1 MQPPT
6 GSWTAP
12 SGVRLGPCAV
22 HRKRGMNR
30 WSACF
35 FGAFVVCAAFAQT
48 STDEAGK
55 ADRADG
61 SFYGAY
67 YRSRSLWEAA
77 IGKYAGLKESIRF
90 KARYTGQV
98 DAVRVYFMVSITAK
112 PGYSL
117 GDGGDIR
124 CRLQA
129 DDGRG
134 LPSGKTLAEFTV
146 SNAAVT
152 LGPQLVRGTYWG
164 KLHFASPGRVE
175 AGRIYHLLWDNLDT
189 SERNWASLD
198 CLSNFEPNA
207 ERMQPAYEDLSLAI
221 LAGMSELKVVRE
233 KTPIYSFYYAD
244 GRSQGQAYIGGRY
257 DYERLIQGTNM
268 VRSRFTVTGGDKLAA
283 ALYVAVRKSG
293 SPGPL
298 DVRLE
303 EADGKLITHVA
314 VGQRLASATEANWV
328 GSNFDSPV
336 PLRYGG
342 TYNIVLEAPPGDPYY
357 TLPLQD
363 GHSGYGMDGDTFKDG
378 RWEYSTN
385 GGISWSGTD
394 KDLDLMAFFKLK
406 ER

>member
-1 MQPPT
+1 
-6 GSWTAP
+6 
-12 SGVRLGPCAV
+12 
-22 HRKRGMNR
+22 MNR
-30 WSACF
+30 WSACL

-48 STDEAGK
+48 SPHDAG
-55 ADRADG
+55 RADTG
-61 SFYGAY
+61 DGGFYGAY

-98 DAVRVYFMVSITAK
+98 DAVRVYFMVNITPK

-134 LPSGKTLAEFTV
+134 LPPGKTLAEFTV

-198 CLSNFEPNA
+198 WLSNFEPNA
-207 ERMQPAYEDLSLAI
+207 ERMQPAYEDLSLAV
-221 LAGMSELKVVRE
+221 LAGTLELRVVRE
-233 KTPIYSFYYAD
+233 KTPIYSLYYAD
-244 GRSQGQAYIGGRY
+244 GRSQGQAYIGERY
-257 DYERLIQGTNM
+257 DYERPIQGTNQ

-283 ALYVAVRKSG
+283 ALHVAVRKSG
-293 SPGPL
+293 APGPIE
-298 DVRLE
+298 VRLE
-303 EADGKLITHVA
+303 EADGRLIEQLA
-314 VGQRLASATEANWV
+314 IGQRVASATEAKWV
-328 GSNFDSPV
+328 GGSFANPIL
-336 PLRYGG
+336 LRNGG
-342 TYNIVLEAPPGDPYY
+342 TYSIVLAAPPGDPYHAV
-357 TLPLQD
+357 PLQD
-363 GHSGYGMDGDTFKDG
+363 GHSGYGMDGDTFEDG

-385 GGISWSGTD
+385 AGISWSGSD
-394 KDLDLMAFFKLK
+394 KDLDLMAFFNLKL
-406 ER
+406 R